1 MQKKIFVVYRQGS
14 VTDQMCQKWF
24 VKFRAGDFS
33 LDNGPWLHR
42 PAEVNRDQSY
52 TMQEIADILNIQINK
67 VIGENEKCVFYFT
80 EKTKQTYIYIHTHT
94 YINMHICTYKTHKS
108 RTVGEVGGKGNTSTS
123 PGHPA
128 LFTPP

>member
-1 MQKKIFVVYRQGS
+1 MQKKIFAVYRQGS

-80 EKTKQTYIYIHTHT
+80 EGTKRTFWPTTIPCFKPLSLGVIFYTAID
-94 YINMHICTYKTHKS
+94 NKYKDLKQL
-108 RTVGEVGGKGNTSTS
+108 V
-123 PGHPA
+123 
-128 LFTPP
+128 FM